1 MIVCKVSIG
10 NNKDIVLS
18 ERDYKRLL
26 ESRNAFASTLAA
38 LVELGRIEPEQCEQ
52 VEERRRLLA
61 LAENQLDQYG
71 QDQAFVIL

>member
-1 MIVCKVSIG
+1 M
-10 NNKDIVLS
+10 NDDIVLS

-38 LVELGRIEPEQCEQ
+38 LVELGRNGPERGEQ
-52 VEERRRLLA
+52 ADERNRLLA

-71 QDQAFVIL
+71 QHQAFVFL